1 MGEREESDNNT
12 KEKTLL
18 PIFNTAHI
26 VVNSVNATHE
36 EKSKIFTGT
45 LKQPLYGPNLTSE
58 HTANSQLE

>member
-1 MGEREESDNNT
+1 MVEREESDNNT

-36 EKSKIFTGT
+36 EKSKIFTG
-45 LKQPLYGPNLTSE
+45 LLNSHY
-58 HTANSQLE
+58 TAQT